1 MKLNFRNS
9 LTLLPVAAFIA
20 STALTAFS
28 AQAAGRDQIRVV
40 GSGTVFPFTSMAAE
54 EFGKA
59 GKFKT
64 PIVEATG
71 TGGGFKL
78 FCEGVGEDK
87 PDIND
92 ASRKITD
99 SEKELCTKNGVTDL
113 AEITVGYDGIIL
125 ASKTGGP
132 ALDLSKKQL
141 FMALARWLPDKDGK
155 LVANTIQNWNEI
167 DPKLPNQPIEIYG
180 PGTVSGTRDAF
191 GEMVMEKGC
200 EAFPEFVR
208 DYKDE
213 KDRKKICHNIREDG
227 KYVETG
233 EDYNVT
239 VQKLAGNDKALGI
252 FGFSF
257 FVQNQAKVQAAKVDG
272 TAPSIDSIVSGKY
285 GISRSLY
292 VYVKKQHIG
301 VIPGIPEFL
310 KEYTSDAAI
319 GADGYLIGKGLIP
332 LKPADLKTSQAAAK
346 SLASK

>member
-1 MKLNFRNS
+1 MRTRTFLI
-9 LTLLPVAAFIA
+9 AALATSALAA
-20 STALTAFS
+20 SAAH
-28 AQAAGRDQIRVV
+28 AAGRDQIHVV
-40 GSGTVFPFTSMAAE
+40 GSGTVFPFTAMAAE
-54 EFGKA
+54 EFGKQ

-99 SEKELCTKNGVTDL
+99 SEKELCTKNGVTDI
-113 AEITVGYDGIIL
+113 AEITIGYDGIIL
-125 ASKTGGP
+125 AGKSG
-132 ALDLSKKQL
+132 AASFDLTKKQI
-141 FMALARWLPDKDGK
+141 FMALARWLPDKNGK
-155 LVANTIQNWNEI
+155 LVANTYQTWNEI

-191 GEMVMEKGC
+191 SEMVLEKGC
-200 EAFPEFVR
+200 DAFPEFAR

-227 KYVETG
+227 KYIESG
-233 EDYNVT
+233 EDYNIT
-239 VQKLAGNDKALGI
+239 VQKLAGDANALGI

-257 FVQNQAKVQAAKVDG
+257 YAQNPSKVQASKIEGV
-272 TAPSIDSIVSGKY
+272 APAVDSIVSGKY

-301 VIPGIPEFL
+301 VVPGIVEFL
-310 KEYTSDAAI
+310 KEYTSDAAL
-319 GADGYLIGKGLIP
+319 GPDGYLAGKGLIT
-332 LKPADLKTSQAAAK
+332 LKPADLKVTQAAAK
-346 SLASK
+346 SLAGK